1 MAVRTRGGGDF
12 GSSHG
17 ITVLVLDRAAI
28 ARMNFPGGMTY
39 TWARNLGLEIAL
51 RARSSLLPGR
61 GYRTGELQRSV
72 GSSVTPTAGSVVM
85 NVRATASHAL
95 YYHEG
100 TAPHRIA
107 RNAPLIRDSN
117 GRIVSGVLRY
127 RKFRELGGYSFAP
140 EVMHPG
146 YGGHPFLT
154 DAMDQVL
161 LFRGI
166 SV

>member
-1 MAVRTRGGGDF
+1 MALRSRGEGR
-12 GSSHG
+12 G

-51 RARSSLLPGR
+51 RARSSLVPGR

-72 GSSVTPTAGSVVM
+72 GSSVTPTVGSVVM
-85 NVRATASHAL
+85 NVRATAPHAL
-95 YYHEG
+95 YYHQG
-100 TAPHRIA
+100 TPPHTIA

-117 GRIVSGVLRY
+117 GRIISGVLRFRGY
-127 RKFRELGGYSFAP
+127 RELGTYAFAP
-140 EVMHPG
+140 EVPHPG
-146 YGGHPFLT
+146 YRGHPFLT